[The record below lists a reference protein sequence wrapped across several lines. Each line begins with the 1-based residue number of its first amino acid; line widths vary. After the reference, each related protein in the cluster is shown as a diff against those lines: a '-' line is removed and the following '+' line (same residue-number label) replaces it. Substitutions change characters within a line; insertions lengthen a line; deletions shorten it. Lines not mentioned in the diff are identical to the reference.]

1 MNKNEILAARIDE
14 VMYESP
20 WYGSNVNDLL
30 SKITASQAIQRVNGQ
45 HNIAELLH
53 HMIQWK
59 RFVYEKTFG
68 DKTFDIVDNAINWK
82 VFDALSEGEWAAMN
96 LEYISVTSDLVN
108 GLNNL
113 SLSIYAKTVPGR
125 KYNYEH
131 LLYGIVD
138 HDIYH
143 LGQIALMQKMIV

>member
-14 VMYESP
+14 GMYESP

>member
-1 MNKNEILAARIDE
+1 MNKNEILAARMYE
-14 VMYESP
+14 VMFESP
-20 WYGSNVNDLL
+20 WYGTNVNDLL
-30 SKITASQAIQRVNGQ
+30 GKITASQAIQRVNGQ